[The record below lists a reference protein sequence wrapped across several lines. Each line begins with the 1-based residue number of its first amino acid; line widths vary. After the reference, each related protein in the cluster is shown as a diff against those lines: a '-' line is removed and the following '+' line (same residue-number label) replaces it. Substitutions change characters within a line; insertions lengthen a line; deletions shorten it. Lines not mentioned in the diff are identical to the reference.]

1 MESIKYVKTL
11 REQVLNLINE
21 LSFVIKNDGGVLANL
36 GLFFEHYPAH
46 ELMQSVIQY
55 VLPWEYQIKTRNDD
69 FFYKNKKIFGE
80 LPEEHINFFS
90 DLWKSPNLDK
100 DDKQMIWKYFDIFV
114 ACAQGHKKMQ

>member
-1 MESIKYVKTL
+1 MSTKFKHLPPSKPRIAHVKIFFFRAVSIA
-11 REQVLNLINE
+11 
-21 LSFVIKNDGGVLANL
+21 F
-36 GLFFEHYPAH
+36 
-46 ELMQSVIQY
+46 
-55 VLPWEYQIKTRNDD
+55 
-69 FFYKNKKIFGE
+69 KIFGE